1 MGVIQTVGRVLGG
14 HGWKVADQAAAQA
27 AQKLEYP
34 ATLNLDGAE
43 VTLRLFGSE
52 EGDRDAMVKFARR
65 QPPHDLLF
73 LRRDITQPEV
83 VEAWLHD
90 IADGFNTAVVAV
102 HEGEIVGYTG
112 VSTDRMSWTRHIA
125 ELRVLVDPSMRAKR
139 LGRLLIEQAFAL
151 ARERDAKKMVAQM
164 TTDQGAAIKVFTRMG
179 FQREARLRNQVMDRD
194 SVLHDL
200 QIMSLDVDEFQAKID
215 VMMLSAQSE
224 FMGI

>member
-1 MGVIQTVGRVLGG
+1 MGVLQSVGRALGG

-27 AQKLEYP
+27 ATKLDYP
-34 ATLNLDGAE
+34 TVLNLEGTE
-43 VTLRLFGSE
+43 ITLRFFE
-52 EGDRDAMVKFARR
+52 PRDKDAMVTFARA
-65 QPPHDLLF
+65 QPVHDLLF

-83 VEAWLHD
+83 VDAWLHD
-90 IADGFNTAVVAV
+90 IDEGFNTTVIAT
-102 HEGEIVGYTG
+102 HEDEIVGYAG
-112 VSTDRMSWTRHIA
+112 VNSDRMSWTRHVA
-125 ELRVLVDPSMRAKR
+125 ELRVLVDSSMRTKR
-139 LGRLLIEQAFAL
+139 LGRLLVEQAFAL
-151 ARERDAKKMVAQM
+151 ARERDVKKMIAQM
-164 TTDQGAAIKVFTRMG
+164 TTDQDAAIRVFTRMG

>member
-1 MGVIQTVGRVLGG
+1 MGVLQSVGRALGG

-34 ATLNLDGAE
+34 AVLNLDGTE
-43 VTLRLFGSE
+43 ITLRLLES
-52 EGDRDAMVKFARR
+52 GDRDAMVTFARA
-65 QPPHDLLF
+65 QPVHDLLF
-73 LRRDITQPEV
+73 LRRDITQPAV
-83 VEAWLHD
+83 VSAWLQD
-90 IADGFNTAVVAV
+90 IEEGFNTTVIATHDDA
-102 HEGEIVGYTG
+102 IVGYAG
-112 VSTDRMSWTRHIA
+112 VNSDRMSWTRHVA
-125 ELRVLVDPSMRAKR
+125 ELRVLVDASMRSKR
-139 LGRLLIEQAFAL
+139 LGRLLVEQAFAI
-151 ARERDAKKMVAQM
+151 ARERDVKKMVAQM
-164 TTDQGAAIKVFTRMG
+164 TTDQGGAIRVFTRMG

>member
-27 AQKLEYP
+27 AQRLEYP
-34 ATLNLDGAE
+34 ATLNLDGTE
-43 VTLRLFGSE
+43 ITLRLFGP
-52 EGDRDAMVKFARR
+52 GDKDAMVDFARR

-102 HEGEIVGYTG
+102 HDDRIVGYTG

-139 LGRLLIEQAFAL
+139 LGRLLIEQAFAI

-164 TTDQGAAIKVFTRMG
+164 TTDQGAAIKVFSRMG

-224 FMGI
+224 LMGI

>member
-1 MGVIQTVGRVLGG
+1 MGVLQSVGRALGG

-34 ATLNLDGAE
+34 AVLNLDGTE
-43 VTLRLFGSE
+43 ITLRLFES
-52 EGDRDAMVKFARR
+52 GDRDAMVAFARA
-65 QPPHDLLF
+65 QPVHDLLF
-73 LRRDITQPEV
+73 LRRDITQPAV
-83 VEAWLHD
+83 VDAWLQD
-90 IADGFNTAVVAV
+90 IEEGFNTTVIATHDEA
-102 HEGEIVGYTG
+102 IVGYAG
-112 VSTDRMSWTRHIA
+112 VNSDRMSWTRHVA
-125 ELRVLVDPSMRAKR
+125 ELRVLVDASMRSKR
-139 LGRLLIEQAFAL
+139 LGRLLVEQAFAI
-151 ARERDAKKMVAQM
+151 ARERDVKKMVAQM
-164 TTDQGAAIKVFTRMG
+164 TTDQGGAIRVFTRMG

>member
-1 MGVIQTVGRVLGG
+1 MGVLQSVGRALGG

-34 ATLNLDGAE
+34 AVLNLDGTE
-43 VTLRLFGSE
+43 ITLRLFE
-52 EGDRDAMVKFARR
+52 PGDKDAMVAFARA
-65 QPPHDLLF
+65 QPAHDLLF
-73 LRRDITQPEV
+73 LRRDITRPEV
-83 VEAWLHD
+83 VDAWLRD
-90 IADGFNTAVVAV
+90 IADGFNTTVIATHDDA
-102 HEGEIVGYTG
+102 IVGYAG
-112 VSTDRMSWTRHIA
+112 VNSDRMSWTRHIA
-125 ELRVLVDPSMRAKR
+125 ELRVLVDSSMRTKR
-139 LGRLLIEQAFAL
+139 LGRLLVEQAFAI
-151 ARERDAKKMVAQM
+151 ARERDVKKMIAQM
-164 TTDQGAAIKVFTRMG
+164 TTDQEGAIRVFTRMG

>member
-1 MGVIQTVGRVLGG
+1 MGVLQSVGRALGG

-34 ATLNLDGAE
+34 AVLNLDGTE
-43 VTLRLFGSE
+43 ITLRLFE
-52 EGDRDAMVKFARR
+52 RGDRDAMVAFARA
-65 QPPHDLLF
+65 QPVHDLLF
-73 LRRDITQPEV
+73 LRRDITQPV
-83 VEAWLHD
+83 VVDAWLQD
-90 IADGFNTAVVAV
+90 IEEGFNTTVIATHDEA
-102 HEGEIVGYTG
+102 IVGYAG
-112 VSTDRMSWTRHIA
+112 VNSDRMSWTRHVA
-125 ELRVLVDPSMRAKR
+125 ELRVLVDASMRSKR
-139 LGRLLIEQAFAL
+139 LGRLLVEQAFAI
-151 ARERDAKKMVAQM
+151 ARERDVKKMVAQM
-164 TTDQGAAIKVFTRMG
+164 TTDQGGAIRVFTRMG

>member
-1 MGVIQTVGRVLGG
+1 MGVLQSVGRALGG

-34 ATLNLDGAE
+34 AVLNLDGTE
-43 VTLRLFGSE
+43 ITLRLFE
-52 EGDRDAMVKFARR
+52 RDDRDAMVTFARA
-65 QPPHDLLF
+65 QPVHDLLF
-73 LRRDITQPEV
+73 LRRDITQPAV
-83 VEAWLHD
+83 VSAWLQD
-90 IADGFNTAVVAV
+90 IEEGFNTTVIATHDDA
-102 HEGEIVGYTG
+102 IVGYAG
-112 VSTDRMSWTRHIA
+112 VNSDRMSWTRHVA
-125 ELRVLVDPSMRAKR
+125 ELRVLVDASMRSKR
-139 LGRLLIEQAFAL
+139 LGRLLVEQAFAI
-151 ARERDAKKMVAQM
+151 ARERDVKKMVAQM
-164 TTDQGAAIKVFTRMG
+164 TTDQGGAIRVFTRMG

>member
-1 MGVIQTVGRVLGG
+1 MGVLQSVGRALGG

-34 ATLNLDGAE
+34 AVLNLDGTE
-43 VTLRLFGSE
+43 ITLRLFE
-52 EGDRDAMVKFARR
+52 RDDRDAMVAFARA
-65 QPPHDLLF
+65 QPVHDLLF
-73 LRRDITQPEV
+73 LRRDITQPV
-83 VEAWLHD
+83 VVDAWLQD
-90 IADGFNTAVVAV
+90 IEEGFNTTVIATHDEA
-102 HEGEIVGYTG
+102 IVGYAG
-112 VSTDRMSWTRHIA
+112 VNSDRMSWTRHVA
-125 ELRVLVDPSMRAKR
+125 ELRVLVDASMRSKR
-139 LGRLLIEQAFAL
+139 LGRLLVEQAFAI
-151 ARERDAKKMVAQM
+151 ARERDVKKMVAQM
-164 TTDQGAAIKVFTRMG
+164 TTDQGGAIRVFTRMG

>member
-1 MGVIQTVGRVLGG
+1 MGVLQSVGRALGG

-34 ATLNLDGAE
+34 AILNLDGTE
-43 VTLRLFGSE
+43 ITLRLFE
-52 EGDRDAMVKFARR
+52 RGDRDAMVTFARA
-65 QPPHDLLF
+65 QPVHDLLF
-73 LRRDITQPEV
+73 LRRDITQPTV
-83 VEAWLHD
+83 VDGWLQD
-90 IADGFNTAVVAV
+90 IEDGFNTTIVAT
-102 HEGEIVGYTG
+102 HEDEIVGYAG
-112 VSTDRMSWTRHIA
+112 VNSDRMSWTRHIA
-125 ELRVLVDPSMRAKR
+125 ELRVLVDSSMRAKR
-139 LGRLLIEQAFAL
+139 LGRLLVEQAFVI
-151 ARERDAKKMVAQM
+151 ARERDVKKMLAQM
-164 TTDQGAAIKVFTRMG
+164 TTDQHAAIKVFTRMG